1 MHTILRVSTIYLIQ
15 YTDIVLATSATN
27 LYSVRGFLILQ
38 IKILRYAP
46 FSPSSKFGNL
56 LISANFPKSK
66 SSAIDRNENRTRH
79 DGRRF

>member
-15 YTDIVLATSATN
+15 YTDVVLATSDTN
-27 LYSVRGFLILQ
+27 LYSVRGFLVLQ
-38 IKILRYAP
+38 IKIL
-46 FSPSSKFGNL
+46 KFGNL

-66 SSAIDRNENRTRH
+66 SSAIDRNENRTRQ

>member
-15 YTDIVLATSATN
+15 YTDVVLATSDTN
-27 LYSVRGFLILQ
+27 LYSVRGFLVLQ
-38 IKILRYAP
+38 IKIL
-46 FSPSSKFGNL
+46 KFGNL